1 MEYAPAKN
9 TDRITQITF
18 ETDMAN
24 IELIHVISATKLIN
38 GGVAIL
44 LIIVINQKKDKS
56 GRIVRNPFISTI
68 LRENFRR

>member
-56 GRIVRNPFISTI
+56 GRIVRNPFINTI